1 MSLFVLDTDHVTL
14 LGYGHSQV
22 VARLQ
27 AIPVANRAIT
37 IITVEEQLRAWFT
50 QVRKARDADRL
61 ARAYEG
67 LLQVIDMAKT
77 VRVLPFS
84 RASVDRYLQ
93 LKKILPRVGKHDL
106 AIAAVVLEHDGTLV
120 TRNRQDFE
128 NVPNL
133 RIEDWS
139 V

>member
-84 RASVDRYLQ
+84 PRIGRS
-93 LKKILPRVGKHDL
+93 LPTTEEDSSPSWQ
-106 AIAAVVLEHDGTLV
+106 
-120 TRNRQDFE
+120 TRSRHRSRG
-128 NVPNL
+128 V
-133 RIEDWS
+133 RT
-139 V
+139 